1 MSRSPAA
8 PPASDF
14 RLRDVAVAA
23 YGPSLISAI
32 GYGAVGPVLALQARH
47 LGASVSTAA
56 LVVALMPLGMLLTS
70 LPAGAVVARIGE
82 RRMLV
87 VAGLV
92 DALAMLGAAFAPT
105 PWLLAVA
112 AFVSGTAWTAFLIAR
127 QGYLILAVP
136 MSLRARAMSLLGGTF
151 RVGVLVGP
159 LLGAVL
165 IRWQGLYAVFLLA
178 AATSLAAGLLA
189 AVVPD
194 LGEAERLLAASE
206 GRLRVVD
213 VLREHRHVL
222 LTLGLAVIII
232 GISRSVR
239 ASLLPL
245 WCDHVGIAAEATSVI
260 FALAAAIDL
269 AFLLPGGWVM
279 DHVGRTVVAVP
290 VVVAVGIGALVLPLT
305 SGPIGVAAVM
315 SLIALGNGLGSGI
328 VMTLGADTAPAVG
341 RAQFL
346 GAWRLCGAIG
356 TSGGPLLVGAAA
368 AVAPL
373 AAASL
378 LIGLLALLGS
388 GWVWWTVSAVDRRLR
403 ESARMHT

>member
-1 MSRSPAA
+1 MSAGGPAE
-8 PPASDF
+8 DF

-23 YGPSLISAI
+23 YGPSLIASI
-32 GYGAVGPVLALQARH
+32 GYGAVGPVLALQARA

-70 LPAGAVVARIGE
+70 LPAGAVIARIGE

-92 DALAMLGAAFAPT
+92 DALAMLGAALAPT
-105 PWLLAVA
+105 PWLLALA
-112 AFVSGTAWTAFLIAR
+112 AFVSGVAWTAFLIAR

-136 MSLRARAMSLLGGTF
+136 MTLRARAMSLLGGTF
-151 RVGVLVGP
+151 RVGVLMGP

-165 IRWQGLYAVFLLA
+165 IDWQGLSAVFVMA
-178 AATSLAAGLLA
+178 AGMSLAAGVLA
-189 AVVPD
+189 GLVPD
-194 LGEAERLLAASE
+194 LGEEERLLAVQE
-206 GRLRVVD
+206 GPLRVWD
-213 VLREHRHVL
+213 VIREHRHVL
-222 LTLGLAVIII
+222 LTVGLAVIII

-245 WCDHVGIAAEATSVI
+245 WADHVGISAATTSVI

-279 DHVGRTVVAVP
+279 DQVGRTVVAVP
-290 VVVAVGIGALVLPLT
+290 VVVAVAVGALLLPLT
-305 SGPIGVAAVM
+305 TGPVGVALVM

-328 VMTLGADTAPAVG
+328 VMTLGADTAPEFG
-341 RAQFL
+341 RSQFL

-356 TSGGPLLVGAAA
+356 TSGGPLLVGVAAA
-368 AVAPL
+368 IAPL

-378 LIGLLALLGS
+378 LIGVLALLGS
-388 GWVWWTVSAVDRRLR
+388 GWVAWAVSGVDRRLR
-403 ESARMHT
+403 AEAEPARVHT